1 MKKPLPAVDPL
12 RLLVAI
18 LLLLPVLALMGFG
31 IFWLWQ
37 SGNLLYWLIAM
48 VVCGVLGYGLQQL
61 LVRQERQLLM
71 NTTTEPN
78 PDWPPSADAVWQQV
92 EALAAGC
99 NPEDWPL
106 EDGRWISELG
116 QKSMETVAHC
126 YHPEVEKPL
135 YELTVPHT
143 LLIIERASREL
154 RRDIAEKIPFSNRL
168 TVGDLFRIQR
178 WKAKAE
184 KAFNVY
190 RAGSILINPVNALL
204 SEAWRHLRER
214 SFDQARNELHR
225 WFLRAYV
232 CKVGYYAIDLY
243 SGRLPLDDDNHTESA
258 TPESRADLEQTGQ
271 AAASAVEPLRIL
283 VLGRSN
289 SGKSSLINAL
299 FGELKTATDV
309 LTETTQALEPFVLSR
324 EGFTQA
330 LIFDSPGC
338 DSPFFDSKQMMVAAG
353 NADLIL
359 WVSPANRPD
368 RQVERQF
375 LDALRSYQAA
385 RMDRRSAPLLV
396 AVSFVDRLRPANEW
410 QPPYDLTNT
419 TKTKSI
425 NITAA
430 VRAVAADLA
439 VPAEQVIPVSLQEG
453 KIYNVED
460 TLWAA
465 ILNRQDEALRIRLMR
480 CLDAKKRAED
490 WVMLRRQM
498 AGAGRFLRDL
508 PEMLGKRG
516 DK

>member
-1 MKKPLPAVDPL
+1 MKKPVAAVDPL

-31 IFWLWQ
+31 MLWLWQ

-71 NTTTEPN
+71 NAATEPN
-78 PDWPPSADAVWQQV
+78 PEWPPSADAVWQQV
-92 EALAAGC
+92 EALSATC

-106 EDGRWISELG
+106 EDGRWIWDLG
-116 QKSMETVAHC
+116 QKALETVAHC

-178 WKAKAE
+178 WKVKAE
-184 KAFNVY
+184 KAFNIY

-243 SGRLPLDDDNHTESA
+243 SGRLALGDENYAESI
-258 TPESRADLEQTGQ
+258 TPESKADLEQTKQ
-271 AAASAVEPLRIL
+271 TAEATDEPLRIL

-309 LTETTQALEPFVLSR
+309 LAGTTQALEPFVLSR

-338 DSPFFDSKQMMVAAG
+338 DSSLFDSKQMLITAG
-353 NADLIL
+353 KADLIL

-385 RMDRRSAPLLV
+385 RVDRHPAPLLM
-396 AVSFVDRLRPANEW
+396 AVSFIDKLRPANEW
-410 QPPYDLTNT
+410 HPPYDLTNT
-419 TKTKSI
+419 ANIKSA

-439 VPAEQVIPVSLQEG
+439 VPAEQVIPVCLLEG
-453 KIYNVED
+453 KIYNVDD
-460 TLWAA
+460 TLWSA
-465 ILNRQDEALRIRLMR
+465 ILNHQDEALRIRLVR

-508 PEMLGKRG
+508 PEMLGKRSEH
-516 DK
+516 